1 MAEISLNPV
10 DRVEILSIM
19 DNSIDVL
26 MAGTPIAK
34 RAPLLRDKFSRPLS
48 KRESTIAAL
57 KLPLAQVL
65 SVDPDHFLQAPAL
78 VHRLPVLSC

>member
-1 MAEISLNPV
+1 MAEIPLNPV
-10 DRVEILSIM
+10 DRVEILSVM

-34 RAPLLRDKFSRPLS
+34 RAPFSRDKFPQPLS

-57 KLPLAQVL
+57 TLPLAQVL
-65 SVDPDHFLQAPAL
+65 CVDPDYLLQAPAL